1 MEFTTEIKKKRMTGI
16 GGSEVPAILGL
27 SKFSSPYKVW
37 ALKTGREQPFTGNK
51 YTTAGSI
58 LESAVVD
65 FFARET
71 NYRIIKASAKQRVF
85 VHPKVSYAIG
95 MPDRF
100 YFGNRVGR
108 GILECKTTQTPVD
121 DVPEAWFAQLQWYL
135 GIVGLMYGGIAWLE
149 HGLEFKHK
157 EYEFDPDFFNFMLDE
172 VSRFWNEHILAD
184 VPPDPINV
192 DDVLS
197 RYPRHAEG
205 LAMEA
210 TPEMVAVHA
219 ELKELRERKKQLDD
233 RETELTDAVKIA
245 MRECERIETGT
256 GTLFTWKASKDSTVF
271 DMDRFKSENAELH
284 QKYLIE
290 KPGSRRFLI
299 K

>member
-1 MEFTTEIKKKRMTGI
+1 
-16 GGSEVPAILGL
+16 
-27 SKFSSPYKVW
+27 
-37 ALKTGREQPFTGNK
+37 
-51 YTTAGSI
+51 
-58 LESAVVD
+58 
-65 FFARET
+65 
-71 NYRIIKASAKQRVF
+71 
-85 VHPKVSYAIG
+85 
-95 MPDRF
+95 
-100 YFGNRVGR
+100 
-108 GILECKTTQTPVD
+108 
-121 DVPEAWFAQLQWYL
+121 
-135 GIVGLMYGGIAWLE
+135 
-149 HGLEFKHK
+149 
-157 EYEFDPDFFNFMLDE
+157 MLDE

-245 MRECERIETGT
+245 MRDCERIETGT
-256 GTLFTWKASKDSTVF
+256 GALFTWKASKDSTVF
-271 DMDRFKSENAELH
+271 DMDRFKSENPELH